1 MAKVGNLVFP
11 NNTDIRMDNREVD
24 ANFRDITRW
33 AGPQDLVESDE
44 IEMLGTIK
52 VEQQEESAEDTGSLD
67 CRCVHIH

>member
-11 NNTDIRMDNREVD
+11 SSTDIRIDNRDVE
-24 ANFRDITRW
+24 ANFREITRW

-52 VEQQEESAEDTGSLD
+52 VELQEDGPEDAGQIDS
-67 CRCVHIH
+67 R